1 MNQLLINGCFDRATF
16 QMLKSLGVK
25 RIGFDFRPRST
36 SLITFDEINF
46 ILSQS
51 SDETFFLIFEDER
64 EEIIKST
71 LDLLKAHQKSFILQL
86 RDRRSLK
93 FYQQLQAPVFWMFNP
108 DCEWKEILNLDN
120 VKGVILPYELSSFF
134 QVKPELWEI
143 IEYRNLEVILHAKTA
158 ADISLLSSQDD
169 VLLSFDLE
177 NQFMKSYR
185 NVNHIRL
192 KETLIGRVE

>member
-25 RIGFDFRPRST
+25 RFGFDFRPRST

-51 SDETFFLIFEDER
+51 SDETFYLIFEDEK

-71 LDLLKAHQKSFILQL
+71 LDLLKVHQKSFILQF
-86 RDRRSLK
+86 RDRKSLK
-93 FYQQLQAPVFWMFNP
+93 FYQQLGRPVVWMFDP
-108 DCEWKEILNLDN
+108 DCDWKEILNLDN

-134 QVKPELWEI
+134 QVRPDLWEI

-158 ADISLLSSQDD
+158 ADISLLSTQDD
-169 VLLSFDLE
+169 VFLSFDLE
-177 NQFMKSYR
+177 NHFMKSYR
-185 NVNHIRL
+185 NVNQVRL
-192 KETLIGRVE
+192 RETIMGRAE